1 MAIAPTGPAQFL
13 ARFSEQSIACSQYAL
28 TKLGV
33 DRSHCFLKIEEYV
46 ILCVPFQLGFKRSIF
61 LASLSKQELTFFQ
74 RYINGI
80 VGLSI
85 TLNPGGRPDPI
96 KFFIRCNLSTV
107 GQMKGRDN
115 VGLFVVDFKNSPDE
129 MVTILGEFMENQ
141 DRIKTQYEDYG
152 KTSIKMTAEVAK
164 LLGYNMYATIME
176 PGTEARRIQ
185 VFSLSS
191 KTVEHMEAAGAPVR
205 APGSSVAYQFFFKKY
220 RVSAAGSISG
230 SQTLPQGIV
239 RTTASLAFSP
249 ELVEI
254 IDGYWLNAHS
264 SPSHISPSAG
274 AGAGALH

>member
-1 MAIAPTGPAQFL
+1 MVNAPTGPAQYL

-28 TKLGV
+28 NKLGV

-85 TLNPGGRPDPI
+85 ALNPDGRPEPI

-107 GQMKGRDN
+107 GQMKGREN
-115 VGLFVVDFKNSPDE
+115 VGLFVVDYKISPDE
-129 MVTILGEFMENQ
+129 MVTMLGGFMDTQE
-141 DRIKTQYEDYG
+141 RIKMQYEDYG
-152 KTSIKMTAEVAK
+152 KTPIKVTPETAK
-164 LLGYNMYATIME
+164 IMGYNMYATIME
-176 PGTEARRIQ
+176 PNTEPRRIQ
-185 VFSLSS
+185 IFNLSS
-191 KTVEHMEAAGAPVR
+191 KTVEHMEAAGAPAR
-205 APGSSVAYQFFFKKY
+205 PPGTSVAYQFFFKKY
-220 RVSAAGSISG
+220 RVSAAGTIANSS
-230 SQTLPQGIV
+230 TLPQGII

-254 IDGYWLNAHS
+254 IDDYWYRTHS
-264 SPSHISPSAG
+264 KPSFKAS
-274 AGAGALH
+274 

>member
-1 MAIAPTGPAQFL
+1 MATVPTGPAQYL

-33 DRSHCFLKIEEYV
+33 DRAHCFLKIEEYV

-85 TLNPGGRPDPI
+85 ALNPDARPEPI
-96 KFFIRCNLSTV
+96 KFFVRCNLSTI

-129 MVTILGEFMENQ
+129 MVSMLGEFMDTQ

-152 KTSIKMTAEVAK
+152 KTPIKLTSEVAK

-176 PGTEARRIQ
+176 PSAEARRIQ
-185 VFSLSS
+185 VFSLST

-205 APGSSVAYQFFFKKY
+205 APGTSVAYQFFFKKY
-220 RVSAAGSISG
+220 RVSAAGTVTSSA
-230 SQTLPQGIV
+230 TLPQGIV
-239 RTTASLAFSP
+239 RTTANLAFSP

-254 IDGYWLNAHS
+254 VDDYWLNAHS
-264 SPSHISPSAG
+264 HPSSG
-274 AGAGALH
+274 MR